1 MPQLTL
7 KQASLAFGGPPVLDR
22 VDLRI
27 ERGDRICLLGRNG
40 EGKTSLLRLLAGDE
54 VPDSGELRRESG
66 LRVGF
71 LPQEVAADLAGP
83 VLDIVG
89 GAPHEAERAL
99 SLVGLPP
106 EGDFEELSTGRRRR
120 VLLARALVNDP
131 DILLLDEPTNHLDIP
146 AIRRLEELLGRFKG
160 TVVFVTHDRDF
171 LRARARRIIELDR
184 GRLLVW
190 DCDYD
195 TFLRRRE
202 AELAAEKKQQREF
215 DRRLAEEEVWIRQG
229 VRERRTRNEGRV
241 RRLKAM
247 REERRARRAQL
258 GDVKFSLQDAER
270 SGRLVA
276 RAEGVSFGYGDD
288 DVIRDLDCAV
298 LRGDRVGV
306 VGPNGAGK
314 TTLLRLLLGELE
326 PRAGSIR
333 LGTNLEVAY
342 FDQQRETLDET
353 RSVQD
358 NVADGNDQVTV
369 DGRKVHVLTWLQ
381 RFLFTPDRARSP
393 LARLSGGERN
403 RLLLAR
409 LFTRPFNLLVLDEPT
424 NDLDLETLELLED
437 LLADFDG
444 TLLLVSHDR
453 AFLENVVTSTLVFT
467 GDGRVVESAGGW
479 RDWERLE
486 QAAAGPKKAKVKK
499 SKPRSAPKKKLSFK
513 EARELE
519 ALPGEIEG
527 LEEEKAE
534 IEERLADP
542 ELYRSG
548 GDQVAA
554 LRARLAEL
562 EPDLERLYERW
573 EALESIRE
581 QG

>member
-7 KQASLAFGGPPVLDR
+7 KQASLAYGGPPILDR

-27 ERGDRICLLGRNG
+27 DRGDRICLIGRNG
-40 EGKTSLLRLLAGDE
+40 EGKTSLLRLLADDE
-54 VPDSGELRRESG
+54 SPDSGELLRESG
-66 LRVGF
+66 LRVGM
-71 LPQEVAADLAGP
+71 LPQEVPTDLSGP

-99 SLVGLPP
+99 SLIGLPP
-106 EGDFEELSTGRRRR
+106 EGDFEALSTGRRRR

-131 DILLLDEPTNHLDIP
+131 DVLLLDEPTNHLDIP
-146 AIRRLEELLGRFKG
+146 AIGRLEELLGRFKG

-171 LRARARRIIELDR
+171 LRAQARRIVELDR
-184 GRLLVW
+184 GRLRTW

-202 AELAAEKKQQREF
+202 EDLAAEQKRNAEF

-241 RRLKAM
+241 RRLLAM
-247 REERRARRAQL
+247 REERQARRAQL
-258 GDVKFSLQDAER
+258 GDVKLALQDVER

-276 RAEGVSFGYGDD
+276 RAEDVSFAYGAE
-288 DVIRDLDCAV
+288 DVIRDLDCTV
-298 LRGDRVGV
+298 LRGDRVGI
-306 VGPNGAGK
+306 VGANGAGK
-314 TTLLRLLLGELE
+314 TTLLKLLLGELA
-326 PRAGSIR
+326 PRVGAVK
-333 LGTNLEVAY
+333 LGTNLDVAY
-342 FDQQRETLDET
+342 FDQQRETLDPAKT
-353 RSVQD
+353 VQE
-358 NVADGNDQVTV
+358 NVADGNDHVLV
-369 DGRKVHVLTWLQ
+369 DGHKVHVLTWLQ

-409 LFTRPFNLLVLDEPT
+409 LFARPFNLLVLDEPT

-467 GDGRVVESAGGW
+467 GDGRVAESAGGW
-479 RDWERLE
+479 RDWETLE
-486 QAAAGPKKAKVKK
+486 RAAAGPSKPKVRKAKP
-499 SKPRSAPKKKLSFK
+499 KPAPKKKLSFK

-519 ALPGEIEG
+519 ALPAGIEA

-534 IEERLADP
+534 IETRLADP
-542 ELYRSG
+542 ELYKSG
-548 GDQVAA
+548 GDEVAGLKDRLAA
-554 LRARLAEL
+554 L
-562 EPDLERLYERW
+562 EPELERLYERW
-573 EALESIRE
+573 QELESIRD
-581 QG
+581 QA